1 MLMAMLFVLWWKE
14 EEDAEGGK
22 SRRVRR
28 RREETEIIDLLVVVV
43 VVVVVV
49 EAVKYREGVEEGLD
63 RWLKDDGKTRRS
75 SLLFELL
82 LQLVDLGL
90 DLLREVVRGE
100 S

>member
-1 MLMAMLFVLWWKE
+1 MLMVMLFVLWWK

-28 RREETEIIDLLVVVV
+28 RREETEIIDLLVVM
-43 VVVVVV
+43 VV
-49 EAVKYREGVEEGLD
+49 EAVKDREGVEEGLD
-63 RWLKDDGKTRRS
+63 RWLKDDGTTRRS